1 MTRQKTALVTGA
13 SSGIGFAVSIEL
25 AKRGYKVFAC
35 ARRLQ
40 PMKALEDVGITI
52 FICDVTSLESVREAK
67 KLLTEATDGFLDVL
81 FNNAG
86 QSCTFPALDVTDEAF
101 KQCFEVNVYGP
112 IRVTREL
119 APLVINAKGTIGFT
133 GSVSGVIP
141 FPFSCIYSATKAAV
155 HQYAATLRV
164 EMKPFEVKVLNFV
177 TGGVKTNIA
186 DTRDIP
192 LNSLYQVA
200 GIEEAMIERK
210 QMAARNNPI
219 PAEVYAYRVVNDFE
233 HSRIGGP
240 LNIYRGKMATFL
252 GYLLLWF
259 PRRFLEVI
267 LIRKFKLTKVFQN
280 VSERARKAKLE

>member
-1 MTRQKTALVTGA
+1 
-13 SSGIGFAVSIEL
+13 
-25 AKRGYKVFAC
+25 
-35 ARRLQ
+35 
-40 PMKALEDVGITI
+40 MKALEEKGITI
-52 FICDVTSLESVREAK
+52 FVCDVTSLESVIKAK
-67 KLLTEATDGFLDVL
+67 KFLTDATDGYLDVL

-192 LNSLYQVA
+192 ESSLYQVA

-233 HSRIGGP
+233 QARIDGP

-252 GYLLLWF
+252 GYLLTWF
-259 PRRFLEVI
+259 PRRFLERI
-267 LIRKFKLTKVFQN
+267 LIRKFKLTRVFQN
-280 VSERARKAKLE
+280 VAERARKEKLQ